1 MILKFLNFSICNHRG
16 KDANKSV
23 LDEFFSDSFPYQGK
37 KKNSDSDTCIHS
49 SVMDTVLQNI
59 SCCLP
64 GRD

>member
-1 MILKFLNFSICNHRG
+1 MPINQFWMNSLVTHFLI
-16 KDANKSV
+16 KV
-23 LDEFFSDSFPYQGK
+23 

>member
-1 MILKFLNFSICNHRG
+1 MILKFLNLSICNHRG

-37 KKNSDSDTCIHS
+37 KKKNSDSYIHF

>member
-1 MILKFLNFSICNHRG
+1 MPINQFWMNSLVTHFLI
-16 KDANKSV
+16 KV
-23 LDEFFSDSFPYQGK
+23 
-37 KKNSDSDTCIHS
+37 KKNSDSDIHF

>member
-37 KKNSDSDTCIHS
+37 KKNSDSYIHF

>member
-1 MILKFLNFSICNHRG
+1 MILKFLNFPICNHRG

-37 KKNSDSDTCIHS
+37 KNSDSDIHL